1 MPEVIP
7 PPPKPMRGGKV
18 TNIVRGILS
27 RSRLAR
33 NSDRHLFLEF
43 MQAGGMELSPKQ
55 QEIFL
60 HLPSLE
66 SARRVRQKLQEGGEY
81 PADAKIANERG
92 YKSMRMQQMTP
103 NAKPETIEKVIDNQP
118 KAVSWL
124 NDD

>member
-1 MPEVIP
+1 MPQVIP
-7 PPPKPMRGGKV
+7 PPPKPARGGKV
-18 TNIVRGILS
+18 TNTVRGILS
-27 RSRLAR
+27 RSRMAR

-60 HLPSLE
+60 HMPSLE
-66 SARRVRQKLQEGGEY
+66 SARRVRQKLQENGEF
-81 PADAKIANERG
+81 PADAKIATERD

-103 NAKPETIEKVIDNQP
+103 SAKPESIEKVIDDQP

-124 NDD
+124 HDE